1 MEKLGVHGTLE
12 GRKRWCY
19 TEIKRERKERMAV
32 KVVIA
37 CDSFK
42 GSVTAVQAVSYL
54 EEGIRRVWPEAEVDG
69 IPVADGGEGTVDA
82 FLHSVPGRRIY
93 VWVTG
98 PLGEPVQAEFALL
111 EDGTAVIEM
120 AAASGL
126 PLVSPEKRNPML
138 TTTYGTGELILAA
151 LNAGCARLVLGLGG
165 SATNDGGAGM
175 AQALGVKLLD
185 GQGRSLPPGGGALER
200 LERMDVNGID
210 PRLAQI
216 PLVVACDVTNPLC
229 GPQGASAVFGPQ
241 KGADG
246 EMVAKLDQNLA
257 HFARVGQACTGR
269 DVVNVPG
276 AGAAGGLGAGLL
288 LFTNA
293 QMCSGI
299 TTVLDTVGFDARVT
313 DADLVITGEG
323 RMDGQ
328 SVCGKTPVGVAQ
340 RVKAQG
346 NIPVVAIVG
355 SIGPQAERVY
365 DYGIDAIFSTAPGPI
380 TLEEAMG
387 NSHTLLASTAER
399 VARLM
404 RAVRP

>member
-1 MEKLGVHGTLE
+1 M
-12 GRKRWCY
+12 
-19 TEIKRERKERMAV
+19 

-82 FLHSVPGRRIY
+82 FLHSVPGRRICIS
-93 VWVTG
+93 VTG
-98 PLGEPVQAEFALL
+98 PLGEPVQAEFTLL

-126 PLVSPEKRNPML
+126 PLVSPEQRNPML

-151 LNAGCARLVLGLGG
+151 LNAGCSRLVLGLGG
-165 SATNDGGAGM
+165 SVTNDGGAGM
-175 AQALGVKLLD
+175 AQALGVKLLG
-185 GQGRSLPPGGGALER
+185 GQGRSLPPGGGALEQ
-200 LERMDVNGID
+200 LERMDVSGID

-246 EMVAKLDQNLA
+246 DMVAKLDQNLA
-257 HFARVGQACTGR
+257 HFARVGLACTGR
-269 DVVNVPG
+269 DVANVPG

-293 QMCSGI
+293 QMRSGI
-299 TTVLDTVGFDARVT
+299 TTVLDTVGFDGRVA

-380 TLEEAMG
+380 TLEEAME
-387 NSHTLLASTAER
+387 NSHALLASAAER

-404 RAVRP
+404 QAVRP

>member
-1 MEKLGVHGTLE
+1 M
-12 GRKRWCY
+12 
-19 TEIKRERKERMAV
+19 

-82 FLHSVPGRRIY
+82 FLHSVPGRRICIS
-93 VWVTG
+93 VTG

-126 PLVSPEKRNPML
+126 PLVSPKKRNPML

-151 LNAGCARLVLGLGG
+151 LDAGCTRMVLGLGG

-185 GQGRSLPPGGGALER
+185 GQGQRLPPGGGALER
-200 LERMDVNGID
+200 LERMDVSEID
-210 PRLAQI
+210 PRLAKI
-216 PLVVACDVTNPLC
+216 PLAVACDVTNPLC

-241 KGADG
+241 KGADR

-257 HFARVGQACTGR
+257 HFARIGQACTGR
-269 DVVNVPG
+269 DVANVPG

-299 TTVLDTVGFDARVT
+299 TTVLDTVGFDSRVS

-340 RVKAQG
+340 RVKAKG

-380 TLEEAMG
+380 TLEEAME
-387 NSHTLLASTAER
+387 NSHALLASAAER

-404 RAVRP
+404 QAVRP

>member
-1 MEKLGVHGTLE
+1 M
-12 GRKRWCY
+12 
-19 TEIKRERKERMAV
+19 

-42 GSVTAVQAVSYL
+42 GSVTAVQVVSYL

-69 IPVADGGEGTVDA
+69 IPVADGGEGTVEA
-82 FLHSVPGRRIY
+82 FLHSVRGRRIG
-93 VWVTG
+93 VSVTG

-151 LNAGCARLVLGLGG
+151 LDAGCTRMVLGLGG

-185 GQGRSLPPGGGALER
+185 AQGRSLPPGGGALNR
-200 LERMDVNGID
+200 LERMDLSGLD
-210 PRLAQI
+210 PRLASTPI
-216 PLVVACDVTNPLC
+216 VAACDVTNPLC
-229 GPQGASAVFGPQ
+229 GPQGASAVYGPQ
-241 KGADG
+241 KGADN
-246 EMVAKLDQNLA
+246 EMVWELDEKLA
-257 HFARVGQACTGR
+257 HFAQVGLCCTGR
-269 DVVNVPG
+269 DVAQIPG

-293 QMCSGI
+293 QICSGI
-299 TTVLDTVGFDARVT
+299 TTVLDTVGFDRRIA
-313 DADLVITGEG
+313 DADLVVTGEG
-323 RMDGQ
+323 RIDGQ

-340 RVKAQG
+340 RVKEQR
-346 NIPVVAIVG
+346 NVPVVAIVG
-355 SIGPQAERVY
+355 GIGPQAERVY

-380 TLEEAMG
+380 TLEEAMD
-387 NSHTLLASTAER
+387 NSHALLACAAER

-404 RAVRP
+404 RAVRA